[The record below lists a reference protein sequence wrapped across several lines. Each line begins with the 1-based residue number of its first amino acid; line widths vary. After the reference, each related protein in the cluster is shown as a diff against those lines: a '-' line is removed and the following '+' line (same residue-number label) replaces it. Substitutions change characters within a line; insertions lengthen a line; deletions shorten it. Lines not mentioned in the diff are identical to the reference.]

1 MAEIKGCNSCIY
13 QSTKN
18 PPIDGVYFYPPTK
31 ASSSQQGKN
40 GKGQNVFGLLLAAL
54 RGGVKEQCK
63 IRTYENV
70 DMCDNS
76 CKYCVQYK
84 SYIPLFPP
92 Y

>member
-18 PPIDGVYFYPPTK
+18 PHTK

>member
-18 PPIDGVYFYPPTK
+18 PPIDGDYFYPHTK

-54 RGGVKEQCK
+54 RGGVKF
-63 IRTYENV
+63 V
-70 DMCDNS
+70 
-76 CKYCVQYK
+76 
-84 SYIPLFPP
+84 
-92 Y
+92 